1 MTPRGLNLAAVAG
14 APAAAPMQVVPF
26 IAGTYEYSE
35 PITSQTVT
43 LGASQQDLL
52 PVNITPGGFL
62 RGVTIIV
69 TSTAGTLG
77 TGVVSA
83 DAPFSIF
90 NYITLESIDGT
101 PIIYPLNGYSHYLS
115 QRYLR
120 PFDAG
125 DPALDT
131 AASFSATINPAFRM
145 SLFTESR
152 ATLGCLP
159 NTDARAQYRLRMSL
173 NPLSSANP
181 AGGLLTTLGTAT
193 APNVTVQ
200 VALQVYAQPPRATL
214 TGAPIQQV
222 PDGIA
227 AQRFISNQFDS
238 VGTGQNTV
246 KLNRVGN
253 LIRTIILVFRDT
265 TGNRTDLTTDPIRLR
280 VDNTQLLVENRIT
293 RDYLDWKWYQMVT
306 APGVPT
312 SARPTGVYV
321 FPRWQDPGA
330 LRGVGWLETS
340 PATFLQWEINGAAA
354 SGSMQQIV
362 EDLALVGPLPAYL
375 ENI

>member
-1 MTPRGLNLAAVAG
+1 MSPAGTAAPS
-14 APAAAPMQVVPF
+14 APAAAPMSVVPF
-26 IAGTYEYSE
+26 IAGTYEYDE
-35 PITSQTVT
+35 PINSQTLLVT
-43 LGASQQDLL
+43 AAQQDLN
-52 PVNITPGGFL
+52 PIQITPGGYL

-69 TSTAGTLG
+69 TSSGGTLG
-77 TGVVSA
+77 TGVVSP
-83 DAPFSIF
+83 DNPFSVF

-101 PIIYPLNGYSHYLS
+101 PIIYPMSGYSHYLS
-115 QRYLR
+115 QRFTR
-120 PFDAG
+120 PFDSG
-125 DPALDT
+125 DPALDNT
-131 AASFSATINPAFRM
+131 ASFSATINPAFRM
-145 SLFTESR
+145 SLFTEQR
-152 ATLGCLP
+152 ATLGVLP
-159 NTDARAQYRLRMSL
+159 NTDARAQYRLRMAL
-173 NPLSSANP
+173 NPLSAANGN
-181 AGGLLTTLGTAT
+181 AILTTLGTAT
-193 APNVTVQ
+193 APTVTVQ
-200 VALQVYAQPPRATL
+200 TALQVYAQPPRATL

-227 AQRFISNQFDS
+227 AQRFLSNQFDN

-265 TGNRTDLTTDPIRLR
+265 NGVRTDLTTDPIRLR
-280 VDNTQLLVENRIT
+280 VDNTQLFVENRIT

-306 APGVPT
+306 APGQAT

-321 FPRWQDPGA
+321 FPRWQDPGN

-340 PATFLQWEINGAAA
+340 PATFLQWEVNGAAA
-354 SGSMQQIV
+354 GGTMQQII